1 MAFNIPDA
9 ERVSITHEG
18 RFGGTSRLVLLVE
31 TNLQLNPQ
39 LADFDH
45 EKLMALIKAAQAIQS
60 ENRQVEDYRIVAA
73 NNA

>member
-1 MAFNIPDA
+1 
-9 ERVSITHEG
+9 
-18 RFGGTSRLVLLVE
+18 
-31 TNLQLNPQ
+31 